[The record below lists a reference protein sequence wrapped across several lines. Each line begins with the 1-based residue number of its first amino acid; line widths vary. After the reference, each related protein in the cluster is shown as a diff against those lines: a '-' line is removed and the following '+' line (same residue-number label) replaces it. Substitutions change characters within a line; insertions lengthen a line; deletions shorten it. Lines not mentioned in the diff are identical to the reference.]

1 MPLRPVHGVL
11 LLDKPKGLSS
21 NVALQRARHLFRAEK
36 AGHTGTLDP
45 EATGLLP
52 LCFGEATKFS
62 SYLLDAPKGYE
73 ATLCLGEVSDT
84 GDAEGVITPGPGPIP
99 NARVQIEQVLHSLL
113 GSQEQIPPMHSALK
127 HEGRPLYDYA
137 RAGIEIARPART
149 IEIFKLELLEWDAR
163 TLKIQVDC
171 SKGTYIRVLAEEIG
185 RRLGCGA
192 WLSSLRR
199 NRTGGFAL
207 DDALTLEA
215 ITEIDPSVRE
225 AYLLPP
231 VSLVEELPRID
242 LNLAEAQAL
251 RHGQRPILSSTALPG
266 DWVEKTL
273 RAYHPD
279 GSFLGLIALQGTG
292 QLVAVRLMSESTTT
306 LPLSPS

>member
-1 MPLRPVHGVL
+1 L

-99 NARVQIEQVLHSLL
+99 NARGQIEEVLHSLL

-149 IEIFKLELLEWDAR
+149 IQIFKLELLEWDAR

-207 DDALTLEA
+207 DNALTLEA
-215 ITEIDPSVRE
+215 IAEIDPSVRE
-225 AYLLPP
+225 AHLLPP

-242 LNLAEAQAL
+242 LDLAEAQAL
-251 RHGQRPILSSTALPG
+251 RHGQRPILSSTALPS

-292 QLVAVRLMSESTTT
+292 QLVAVRLMSESGTT